1 MDEVR
6 INPLAPILGP
16 YNPMPQRLRRNTK
29 PENDSDDDFSEDA
42 RLLGLFKGRKLPNYR
57 IAWEMYQKGLGFNQ
71 QINLDETVRVN
82 ENFFIGILA

>member
-1 MDEVR
+1 MDEYQT
-6 INPLAPILGP
+6 N
-16 YNPMPQRLRRNTK
+16 
-29 PENDSDDDFSEDA
+29 SEDKQ
-42 RLLGLFKGRKLPNYR
+42 LLGLFKGHKHPNPR